1 MPIRRPSRVLLR
13 NLPLPFVSNRVGGP
27 AAKPVDAT
35 LPLVPIIDLMIC
47 MVVFLLMS
55 FGASGELVAQKASIK
70 MPTATQGA
78 ELERAPTV
86 AIDPVVITLDEQRV
100 ADTATLAADP
110 RLERIEELVQRLE
123 TMKRNWAVL
132 HTQGDFPGELTLQ
145 ADVSIDYRV
154 IKKVMF
160 SAQQA
165 GYPNIRFAVNRGSAP
180 GAE

>member
-13 NLPLPFVSNRVGGP
+13 NLPLPFVSNRAGGGS
-27 AAKPVDAT
+27 AQKPVDST
-35 LPLVPIIDLMIC
+35 LPLIPIIDLMIC

-70 MPTATQGA
+70 MPKASAGDELTQ
-78 ELERAPTV
+78 APTV
-86 AIDPVVITLDEQRV
+86 AIDPQLITLDERRV

-110 RLERIEELVQRLE
+110 RLERIEDLVQQLE
-123 TMKRNWAVL
+123 TMKRNWSAL
-132 HTQGDFPGELTLQ
+132 HPQDEFPGAVNLQ

-165 GYPNIRFAVNRGSAP
+165 GYPNIRFAVNRAKTN
-180 GAE
+180 

>member
-13 NLPLPFVSNRVGGP
+13 NIPLPFVSNRIGGQ
-27 AAKPVDAT
+27 ATKPVDAT

-70 MPTATQGA
+70 MPSAAQGD
-78 ELERAPTV
+78 ELDRAPTV
-86 AIDPVVITLDEQRV
+86 AIDPVVITLDDLRV
-100 ADTATLAADP
+100 ADTATLAADA
-110 RLERIEELVQRLE
+110 RLERIEDLVQRLE
-123 TMKRNWAVL
+123 TMKRNWAML
-132 HTQGDFPGELTLQ
+132 HPRGDFPGQLTLQ

-165 GYPNIRFAVNRGSAP
+165 GYPNVRFAVNRANTQ
-180 GAE
+180 